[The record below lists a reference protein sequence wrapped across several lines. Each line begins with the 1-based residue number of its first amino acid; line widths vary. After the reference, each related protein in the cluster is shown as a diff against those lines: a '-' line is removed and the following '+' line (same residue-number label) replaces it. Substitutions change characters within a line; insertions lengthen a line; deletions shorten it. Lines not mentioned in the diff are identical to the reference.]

1 MKDYREMKR
10 ESARRERRSLLA
22 EAVTFERFAE
32 MAKQKRLPVGSVWH
46 WSTGEIYGPIGSA
59 ENKENNRNASA
70 A

>member
-1 MKDYREMKR
+1 MKDWREIQR
-10 ESARRERRSLLA
+10 ENARRERRALLA

-59 ENKENNRNASA
+59 ENKEIENASA

>member
-1 MKDYREMKR
+1 MIDHRARQR
-10 ESARRERRSLLA
+10 ESARRERRELL
-22 EAVTFERFAE
+22 EENITFEKFAE

-59 ENKENNRNASA
+59 EKENRNASA

>member
-1 MKDYREMKR
+1 MIDHREIQR
-10 ESARRERRSLLA
+10 GNARGERRALLA

-59 ENKENNRNASA
+59 ENKEKSNAA
-70 A
+70 

>member
-1 MKDYREMKR
+1 MKDWREIQR
-10 ESARRERRSLLA
+10 ERARRERRSLLA

-46 WSTGEIYGPIGSA
+46 WSTGEIYGAIGSA
-59 ENKENNRNASA
+59 ENKENRNASA

>member
-1 MKDYREMKR
+1 MKDWREIQR
-10 ESARRERRSLLA
+10 ERARRERRELIA

-59 ENKENNRNASA
+59 ENKEKRNAA
-70 A
+70 

>member
-1 MKDYREMKR
+1 MKDWREIQR
-10 ESARRERRSLLA
+10 ETARRERRSLLA

-59 ENKENNRNASA
+59 ENKENRNASA

>member
-1 MKDYREMKR
+1 MKDWREIQR
-10 ESARRERRSLLA
+10 DTARRERRSLLA

-59 ENKENNRNASA
+59 DKENRNASA

>member
-1 MKDYREMKR
+1 MKDWREIQR
-10 ESARRERRSLLA
+10 ERASRERRALLA

-59 ENKENNRNASA
+59 ENKEKNNA

>member
-10 ESARRERRSLLA
+10 ETARRERRSLLA

-59 ENKENNRNASA
+59 EKENGHASA